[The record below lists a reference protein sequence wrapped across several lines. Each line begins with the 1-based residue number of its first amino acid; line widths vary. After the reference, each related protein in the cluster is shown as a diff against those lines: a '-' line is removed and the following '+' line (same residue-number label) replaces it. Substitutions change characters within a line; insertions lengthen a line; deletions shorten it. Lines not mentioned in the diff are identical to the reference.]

1 MWYPGVSAIGLHV
14 THAKKKGKEEDK
26 VSREKSKTWAK
37 AL

>member
-1 MWYPGVSAIGLHV
+1 V